1 MHPQQTPIPRSN
13 PRRQKPPSILSP
25 AFKRSAFPATA
36 TATASAATAAGG
48 QDAAVS
54 EHPCVS
60 LSDWWLAK
68 VEGDD
73 ERIAVA
79 GIFERCNTFE
89 DLAPAL
95 IAKRHEPCVLET
107 EDGIVLL
114 IYGSPNVTRTL
125 AYGYSSQVCEK
136 FMLGFPYWWQS
147 YNQLYPKEET
157 SSNAR
162 CPLSSSNKSNSKVD
176 SKLFYLQMYQVGER
190 LHSYGSSLLSKLN
203 SVNSP
208 SNIYAAFQKS
218 SHLPNG
224 APRFEECASN
234 GHDVPNSSYLPNENA
249 AASNNDGEGDEAVCV
264 EVDNVE
270 TDLTSAVECANDASN
285 EEYASNGHDVPN
297 SSYLPNENAAASNND
312 GEGDEAVC
320 VEVDNVE
327 TDLTSAVECANDAS
341 NGEYAS
347 NGHDV
352 PNSSCL
358 ANENAAASN
367 NDGERDEAVC
377 IEVDNVETDLTS
389 AVECANDASNEEA
402 DTAPFTSDKR
412 TPMVSLK
419 MQGEEIP
426 TSVCLDVQI
435 SSNLS
440 NETPRFETNTCIG
453 DIPTNGD
460 AAASNDNSERCTTV
474 PVISVETVLIVDS
487 DIRERGHDDITT
499 NVSLAPTAECINDA
513 ANEGVHNNSLL
524 GCKQTPVA
532 SLKSQS
538 CQEKQ
543 TPVASNE
550 KPSGSGPPKKKR
562 SAHQKLQGAT
572 RSPFT
577 SPVPYAHESPLTR
590 GRITSLSMSTPEA
603 LKLRKTRSGRVVV
616 PSLDAGCQRIVYDN
630 DGTITGVIGLDSPS
644 TKGSKLKASATK
656 KSAELA
662 AASKLKTYARK
673 KSAEPAAASKL
684 KTYARKKRRVE

>member
-1 MHPQQTPIPRSN
+1 MHPRQTPIPGSN
-13 PRRQKPPSILSP
+13 PRRKKPPSILSP
-25 AFKRSAFPATA
+25 SFKRSAFAATA
-36 TATASAATAAGG
+36 TGGG

-54 EHPCVS
+54 EHPCITM
-60 LSDWWLAK
+60 LQWWLAK

-79 GIFERCNTFE
+79 GVFERNNTVE

-95 IAKRHEPCVLET
+95 IAKRHEACVLET

-114 IYGSPNVTRTL
+114 IYGSPNISRTL
-125 AYGYSSQVCEK
+125 AYGYSTQVCEK

-147 YNQLYPKEET
+147 YNQLYPKEDT

-162 CPLSSSNKSNSKVD
+162 CPLSSSNNNNSKVD

-190 LHSYGSSLLSKLN
+190 LHSYGSSFLSKLN

-208 SNIYAAFQKS
+208 SNIAAAFQKS

-224 APRFEECASN
+224 APRFEEYASN
-234 GHDVPNSSYLPNENA
+234 DHDVPNCSYLPNKNA
-249 AASNNDGEGDEAVCV
+249 AASNNDGERDEAVCIKM
-264 EVDNVE
+264 DNVE

-285 EEYASNGHDVPN
+285 EEYASNSHDVPY
-297 SSYLPNENAAASNND
+297 SSYLPNENAAASI
-312 GEGDEAVC
+312 
-320 VEVDNVE
+320 
-327 TDLTSAVECANDAS
+327 
-341 NGEYAS
+341 
-347 NGHDV
+347 
-352 PNSSCL
+352 
-358 ANENAAASN
+358 

-389 AVECANDASNEEA
+389 AVECANDASNEEYASNSHDVPDSYLPNENAAASNNDGERDEAVCFEVDNVETDLTSSVECANDTSNEEA
-402 DTAPFTSDKR
+402 DTAPSTSDKR

-419 MQGEEIP
+419 MQGEEMP

-435 SSNLS
+435 SSDLS

-474 PVISVETVLIVDS
+474 PDEVISVETVLIVDS
-487 DIRERGHDDITT
+487 DIRERGLDDITT
-499 NVSLAPTAECINDA
+499 NVSLAPTVECVNDA
-513 ANEGVHNNSLL
+513 TNEEAHNSLL

-532 SLKSQS
+532 SLKSQG
-538 CQEKQ
+538 CQEKHPH
-543 TPVASNE
+543 TPSSE

-562 SAHQKLQGAT
+562 SAHQKSQGAT

-616 PSLDAGCQRIVYDN
+616 PSLDAGCQRIVYGM
-630 DGTITGVIGLDSPS
+630 DGTIAGVVGLDLSSP
-644 TKGSKLKASATK
+644 KGSKLKASATK
-656 KSAELA
+656 KSAE
-662 AASKLKTYARK
+662 
-673 KSAEPAAASKL
+673 PATATSKL
-684 KTYARKKRRVE
+684 KTYARKKRRAE